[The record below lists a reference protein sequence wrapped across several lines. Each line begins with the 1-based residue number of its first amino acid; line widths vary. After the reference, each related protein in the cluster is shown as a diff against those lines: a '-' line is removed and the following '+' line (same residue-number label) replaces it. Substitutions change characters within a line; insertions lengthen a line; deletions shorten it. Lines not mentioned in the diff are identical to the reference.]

1 MKKFSFFLFSLISV
15 AMAAQVTTIPTFV
28 EIGYKGEI
36 TIVFNPNEGNGGMK
50 DATKCYAHTGVT
62 VNGNTWQHAPSWRD
76 GQHEMTKNADGN
88 WELLITPDVNTYY
101 GCTETEVV
109 TGLSFVF
116 NDGPNGSL
124 EGKDESGGD
133 IFVDFIE
140 HGFFAKIQSPAAN
153 SLFQAGED
161 IVFKGAANETCNLT
175 LFVNGEKKQEATDA
189 TELEYTFTLD
199 EAGDYQLLF
208 SATNG
213 EDTVQDS
220 IMLTVMNQTAE
231 AARPEGIDMGI
242 YYDEADNTKVTLS
255 TYAGSKTEPAKAVFV
270 VGDMN
275 NWQLSTEYQMKRDG
289 FYFWL
294 ELTDLEPQKEYAFQ
308 YYVVRADGVMKK
320 ISDLY
325 STKLLHP
332 DDKYEPKKAD
342 PTLMDYPKAGDS
354 YVTVIQTDKP
364 AFNWSEATLNFR
376 RPDKHNL
383 IIYELWIYDYTADRN
398 LHGLMKRLDYL
409 ENLGVNAIELMPV
422 CEFDG
427 NYNWGYSPNHYFA
440 PDKAYGSET
449 DLKNFIDE
457 CHKRGMAVILDM
469 VFNHAT
475 GLNPMNKIYPY
486 GNDLQYNPWFCTEV
500 PHDDNVYEHWNHDF
514 EPAKKM
520 FTRALNYWIQ
530 EYKVDGYRMDLS
542 HGLCGCG
549 TKSSYDY
556 SLLMDNLSHYYNEG
570 VLAVADIEKNG
581 EPYFILEHWGPNM
594 SSQRPKLINQGMLCW
609 QNTNNAYSQTA
620 MGWLKDGDSFTD
632 ANKDGYVSYCESH
645 DEERNFYKAKEYG
658 YSYIKESEEWR
669 LMRVPQNIAFN
680 VLLNGPHMIWQYNE
694 LGYDYSINS
703 TKGSTKITNDN
714 RTSVKEQVET
724 LGWLNEGIRMQQYQ
738 KVAQVVQLRTR
749 ILPELF
755 AGDPLKVAVGSGKA
769 VRTILWG
776 NETDSVLVVGNFS
789 ADEVQAYT
797 LPDGTWYDYL
807 NNREQS
813 NHILLMMPGSLYIF
827 THQHHDLPQ
836 VPSYYDL
843 ASAVED
849 IISFDDA
856 RPYTKKILREG
867 QIVILLPD
875 GREYTPLGVR
885 IK

>member
-242 YYDEADNTKVTLS
+242 YYDEADNSKVTLS

-294 ELTDLEPQKEYAFQ
+294 ELTDLEPKGICFSVLCSAC
-308 YYVVRADGVMKK
+308 
-320 ISDLY
+320 
-325 STKLLHP
+325 
-332 DDKYEPKKAD
+332 
-342 PTLMDYPKAGDS
+342 
-354 YVTVIQTDKP
+354 
-364 AFNWSEATLNFR
+364 R
-376 RPDKHNL
+376 RCH
-383 IIYELWIYDYTADRN
+383 E
-398 LHGLMKRLDYL
+398 
-409 ENLGVNAIELMPV
+409 ENQR
-422 CEFDG
+422 
-427 NYNWGYSPNHYFA
+427 S
-440 PDKAYGSET
+440 
-449 DLKNFIDE
+449 
-457 CHKRGMAVILDM
+457 
-469 VFNHAT
+469 
-475 GLNPMNKIYPY
+475 
-486 GNDLQYNPWFCTEV
+486 LQ
-500 PHDDNVYEHWNHDF
+500 H
-514 EPAKKM
+514 
-520 FTRALNYWIQ
+520 
-530 EYKVDGYRMDLS
+530 
-542 HGLCGCG
+542 
-549 TKSSYDY
+549 
-556 SLLMDNLSHYYNEG
+556 
-570 VLAVADIEKNG
+570 
-581 EPYFILEHWGPNM
+581 
-594 SSQRPKLINQGMLCW
+594 
-609 QNTNNAYSQTA
+609 QTA
-620 MGWLKDGDSFTD
+620 
-632 ANKDGYVSYCESH
+632 
-645 DEERNFYKAKEYG
+645 
-658 YSYIKESEEWR
+658 
-669 LMRVPQNIAFN
+669 P
-680 VLLNGPHMIWQYNE
+680 P
-694 LGYDYSINS
+694 
-703 TKGSTKITNDN
+703 
-714 RTSVKEQVET
+714 
-724 LGWLNEGIRMQQYQ
+724 
-738 KVAQVVQLRTR
+738 
-749 ILPELF
+749 
-755 AGDPLKVAVGSGKA
+755 
-769 VRTILWG
+769 
-776 NETDSVLVVGNFS
+776 
-789 ADEVQAYT
+789 
-797 LPDGTWYDYL
+797 
-807 NNREQS
+807 
-813 NHILLMMPGSLYIF
+813 
-827 THQHHDLPQ
+827 
-836 VPSYYDL
+836 
-843 ASAVED
+843 
-849 IISFDDA
+849 
-856 RPYTKKILREG
+856 
-867 QIVILLPD
+867 
-875 GREYTPLGVR
+875 
-885 IK
+885 